1 MELIEALEAFSEP
14 VEVLIKT
21 RPLTSDPDDD
31 MVMDVAINGVAEA
44 LVTGNTKHFASAGKR
59 IGISGAFSHGTSRA
73 DKEQEARWRLNGVRR
88 QSRNFR
94 CG

>member
-14 VEVLIKT
+14 VEVLIKN

-44 LVTGNTKHFASAGKR
+44 LVTGNTS
-59 IGISGAFSHGTSRA
+59 TSPVPVSDLALRCFLP
-73 DKEQEARWRLNGVRR
+73 RNYS
-88 QSRNFR
+88 SR
-94 CG
+94 